1 MFVDDFLNAYYLYI
15 YKNNIIKIFCII
27 YITYNTKMNW
37 FEYIITVYNSFV
49 NMITEVQL
57 DTNDVL
63 NDYGGI

>member
-1 MFVDDFLNAYYLYI
+1 
-15 YKNNIIKIFCII
+15 
-27 YITYNTKMNW
+27 MNW